1 MKKLPPTV
9 ITLGFISFFTDV
21 SSDMI
26 YPLLPVFL
34 STVLGGGAV
43 ALGVVEGIAESTSA
57 LFKILSGFW
66 ADRTGRR
73 KPFLLAGYGAA
84 GLARP
89 LIGLAWAWPVVA
101 VIRFIDRAGK
111 GVRVSP
117 RDALIADAVA
127 PTERGRAYGF
137 HRAMDHAGAVT
148 GPLLAAGLLALDG
161 VTLRHVFLL
170 AGLPAL
176 VVMAI
181 VVWGIKEP
189 SVVTPPVATV
199 RSGGGGWSF
208 LNRDFRLFILA
219 MLIFTLGNSTDAFL
233 LLRLSEAGI
242 PVSWVALL
250 WSLLHFVKMT
260 TTYLG
265 GRMSDRLGRRTM
277 IICGWITYAL
287 VYLGFGLVESQT
299 GLIVVFLSYGVFFGF
314 TEPAEKAWVADLA
327 RPDQRGAAFGA
338 YHGVV
343 GLAAMPASIIFGL
356 IWKTWG
362 PEAAFFTG
370 AALAAAAAVPLFMIR
385 TTRTAG

>member
-1 MKKLPPTV
+1 
-9 ITLGFISFFTDV
+9 
-21 SSDMI
+21 
-26 YPLLPVFL
+26 
-34 STVLGGGAV
+34 
-43 ALGVVEGIAESTSA
+43 
-57 LFKILSGFW
+57 
-66 ADRTGRR
+66 
-73 KPFLLAGYGAA
+73 
-84 GLARP
+84 
-89 LIGLAWAWPVVA
+89 
-101 VIRFIDRAGK
+101 
-111 GVRVSP
+111 
-117 RDALIADAVA
+117 
-127 PTERGRAYGF
+127 
-137 HRAMDHAGAVT
+137 
-148 GPLLAAGLLALDG
+148 
-161 VTLRHVFLL
+161 
-170 AGLPAL
+170 
-176 VVMAI
+176 
-181 VVWGIKEP
+181 
-189 SVVTPPVATV
+189 
-199 RSGGGGWSF
+199 
-208 LNRDFRLFILA
+208 
-219 MLIFTLGNSTDAFL
+219 
-233 LLRLSEAGI
+233 
-242 PVSWVALL
+242 
-250 WSLLHFVKMT
+250 MT